1 MSPSRI
7 HFYQEHLADLH
18 QALVQH
24 PTVLKHLSGRNIRL
38 DGVALLPEDTFST
51 PFGNISA
58 LEFARLFSVFDGSR
72 VHQQAEHK
80 LGLDN
85 APPGLYY
92 TVVNPRLIQAPFK
105 NKLGLYAPDA
115 GTNCRLIYAL
125 HIDHFYLSATLAPPY
140 LGRFAFALCA
150 ITAYLSGLVRI
161 SLMAVGGLGYSARY
175 IGYRFWPKLGFDAPL
190 HTGETAGQ
198 MRLTGCATVQDV
210 LAIDEAWWISAGSQR
225 PMVFDLAPHS
235 ASWQKLVPYISTQ
248 IAPGRLI

>member
-18 QALVQH
+18 EALVQH
-24 PTVLKHLSGRNIRL
+24 PIVLKHLSGRNVRL

-58 LEFARLFSVFDGSR
+58 LAFARMFSVFDGSR

-85 APPGLYY
+85 APP
-92 TVVNPRLIQAPFK
+92 
-105 NKLGLYAPDA
+105 
-115 GTNCRLIYAL
+115 
-125 HIDHFYLSATLAPPY
+125 
-140 LGRFAFALCA
+140 
-150 ITAYLSGLVRI
+150 
-161 SLMAVGGLGYSARY
+161 GLGYSARY

-198 MRLTGCATVQDV
+198 TRLTGCTTVQEV
-210 LAIDEAWWISAGSQR
+210 LAVDEDWWNRAGSQR